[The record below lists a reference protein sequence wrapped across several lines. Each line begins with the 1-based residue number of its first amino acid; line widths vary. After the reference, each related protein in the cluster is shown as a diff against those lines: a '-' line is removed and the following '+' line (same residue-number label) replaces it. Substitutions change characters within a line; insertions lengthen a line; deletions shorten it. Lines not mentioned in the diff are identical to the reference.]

1 MRSVALL
8 EAFANKKVQKCIT
21 LILSGT
27 DSYISVKFDINKLIR
42 VKFSLSRANEANV
55 SRIAC
60 SSEGRRR
67 SYERALRT
75 G

>member
-27 DSYISVKFDINKLIR
+27 DSYISVKFGINKLIR
-42 VKFSLSRANEANV
+42 KNFHCGEITKQTFRGLPVLQREE
-55 SRIAC
+55 
-60 SSEGRRR
+60 EG
-67 SYERALRT
+67 LT
-75 G
+75 KGL